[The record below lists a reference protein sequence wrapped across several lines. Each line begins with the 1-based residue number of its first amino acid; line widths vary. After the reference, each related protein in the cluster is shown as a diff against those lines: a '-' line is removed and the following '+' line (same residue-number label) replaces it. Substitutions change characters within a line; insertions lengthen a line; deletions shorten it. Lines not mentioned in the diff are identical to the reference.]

1 MTKDSQE
8 PLASMTGFARAQGH
22 EGGWQWTW
30 EIKSVNARSLD
41 VRMRMP
47 AGYDRLE
54 MTAREAAAKRFK
66 RGSLNFNLT
75 YFRADADGAST
86 PMRVNVGFL
95 DELVETARRYQ
106 GRVASDPPRI
116 EALMAVRGV
125 VEPVEIPES
134 EDAFARRIEAMLQ
147 SLNEALTALAA
158 AREEEGA
165 RLKTV
170 LLDQLAALD
179 ALRDEAAGADG
190 ARPDKVMERMRTAL
204 AALLDGSP
212 PLPEERLA
220 QEIALLVAKGDIR
233 EELDRLA
240 AHITSARELLEKGG
254 PCGRRLDFLCQELT
268 REANTLCSKSGDVA
282 LTRVGLSMKAAIEQ
296 FREQVQNLE

>member
-1 MTKDSQE
+1 MTKDSHA
-8 PLASMTGFARAQGH
+8 PLASMTGFARALGQQD
-22 EGGWQWTW
+22 GWQWTW

-41 VRMRMP
+41 VRMRLP
-47 AGYDRLE
+47 SGNDRLE
-54 MTAREAAAKRFK
+54 MAAREAAAKRFK

-75 YFRADADGAST
+75 LNRSDADGAST
-86 PMRVNVGFL
+86 PMRVNGDFL
-95 DELVETARRYQ
+95 DELVETAQRYQ

-116 EALMAVRGV
+116 EALLAVRGV
-125 VEPVEIPES
+125 VEPVEAQET
-134 EDAFARRIEAMLQ
+134 EEAFARRVEAMLK
-147 SLNEALTALAA
+147 SLNEALAALAE

-165 RLKTV
+165 RLKAV
-170 LLDQLAALD
+170 LFGQLDALD
-179 ALRDEAAGADG
+179 ASCADAAEADG

-204 AALLDGSP
+204 DELLEGSP
-212 PLPEERLA
+212 ALTEERLA

-240 AHITSARELLEKGG
+240 AHIAAARELLDKGG

-268 REANTLCSKSGDVA
+268 REANTICSKSGDVA
-282 LTRVGLSMKAAIEQ
+282 LTRVGLAMKAAVEQ

>member
-1 MTKDSQE
+1 MTKASQA
-8 PLASMTGFARAQGH
+8 PLASMTGFSRTLGQQ
-22 EGGWQWTW
+22 GGWQWTW

-41 VRMRMP
+41 VRMRLP
-47 AGYDRLE
+47 SGYDRLE
-54 MTAREAAAKRFK
+54 MAAREAVAKRFK

-75 YFRADADGAST
+75 QYRSDADGAAT
-86 PMRVNVGFL
+86 PMRVNNEFL

-116 EALMAVRGV
+116 ETLLTVRGV
-125 VEPVEIPES
+125 VEPVEVQES
-134 EDAFARRIEAMLQ
+134 EDAFTGRIKAMLS
-147 SLNEALTALAA
+147 SLDEALTALAK

-165 RLKTV
+165 RLKSV

-179 ALRDEAAGADG
+179 ELCADASEADG

-204 AALLDGSP
+204 DALLEGSP
-212 PLPEERLA
+212 ASSEERLA

-233 EELDRLA
+233 EELDRLG
-240 AHITSARELLEKGG
+240 AHIAATRELLDKGG
-254 PCGRRLDFLCQELT
+254 PCGRRLDFFCQELT
-268 REANTLCSKSGDVA
+268 REANTLCSKSGDVE
-282 LTRVGLSMKAAIEQ
+282 LTRVGIAMKAAVEQ